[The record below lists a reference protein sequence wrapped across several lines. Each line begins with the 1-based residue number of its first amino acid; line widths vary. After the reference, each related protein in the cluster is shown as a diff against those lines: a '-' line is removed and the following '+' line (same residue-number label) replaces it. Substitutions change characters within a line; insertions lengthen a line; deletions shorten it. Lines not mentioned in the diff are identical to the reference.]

1 METYTMQQ
9 RIENLLKTNANAN
22 WNELYSKVDAIIYE
36 EIFDGLDSTLYS
48 VTKRWKNYGTWQ
60 VTLWVNSYW
69 FGEKVAEIL
78 NEIKITTHDEDKKF
92 TIEDFADEITE
103 RITDWAFEY
112 WGDEL
117 WNEED

>member
-9 RIENLLKTNANAN
+9 RIEDLLRTNANAN
-22 WNELYSKVDAIIYE
+22 WNELYSKVDSIIYE
-36 EIFDGLDSTLYS
+36 EIFDGLDGTLYS
-48 VTKRWKNYGTWQ
+48 VTKTWKNYGTWN
-60 VTLWVNSYW
+60 VNLWVNSYW
-69 FGEKVAEIL
+69 FGKKVAEIL
-78 NEIKITTHDEDKKF
+78 NGINIITHDEDKEF

-117 WNEED
+117 WNEEN